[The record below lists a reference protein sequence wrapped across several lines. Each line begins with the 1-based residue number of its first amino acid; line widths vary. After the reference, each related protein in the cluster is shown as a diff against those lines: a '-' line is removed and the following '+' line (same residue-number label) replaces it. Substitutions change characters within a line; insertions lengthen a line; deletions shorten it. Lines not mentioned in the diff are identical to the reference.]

1 MRYFTEEHSMN
12 LNQGQR
18 PPMLKQSFSCAL
30 CSPRTTLLRSGD
42 GETPDGRRDQHEPEQ
57 LQDQREMDHPAGLA
71 QPAGQLVQDEVS
83 QDVGEVHD
91 LRHHPTWGCP
101 SGVHPQSVSASGDFE
116 REIIL
121 TKCRQN
127 IDLPETTFERIEALI
142 YLVAEEQKFEEQ
154 LKKVL
159 PEYCFQ
165 LTNNLPRS
173 GTSPSWPVLSSSM

>member
-1 MRYFTEEHSMN
+1 M
-12 LNQGQR
+12 
-18 PPMLKQSFSCAL
+18 
-30 CSPRTTLLRSGD
+30 LRSGD

-57 LQDQREMDHPAGLA
+57 LQDQREMDHPTGLA
-71 QPAGQLVQDEVS
+71 QPAGQPVQDEVS

-91 LRHHPTWGCP
+91 LRHHPTWGCT
-101 SGVHPQSVSASGDFE
+101 SRVHPQSVSASGDFE
-116 REIIL
+116 SEIVL

-159 PEYCFQ
+159 PDYCFQ
-165 LTNNLPRS
+165 PANNLPRS